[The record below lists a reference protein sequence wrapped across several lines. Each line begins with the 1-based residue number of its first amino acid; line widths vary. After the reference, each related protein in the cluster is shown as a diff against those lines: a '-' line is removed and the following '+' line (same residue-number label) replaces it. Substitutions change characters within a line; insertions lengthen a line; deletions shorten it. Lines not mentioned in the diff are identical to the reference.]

1 MVAQAISLQLP
12 IGGYKYELKS
22 SGRNRSRT
30 HPTWVIN
37 SEFIYNTPK
46 THYRAGRKVGMAL
59 IDQEELGQSE
69 FDAVDEQQQRAAS
82 SNTAP
87 VEQQQQVSNVP
98 DKYRGKSLEDIV
110 TMHQE
115 AEKLIGRQAQEVGE
129 VRRLADE
136 LLKQQL
142 SSKPVQPPVVE
153 NEVDFFE
160 DPQSA
165 IRKAVTNHPDVLAA
179 KQASQQ
185 LRQIQTQAMLNK
197 KHPDFAD
204 VVRDGEFIEWVKAS
218 PMRLNIYAMADANYD
233 FAAADELLTT
243 FKQIRTSKTQQTTD
257 AGNAVRKQNLS
268 AASVDVGGTGE
279 SSKKVYRR
287 ADLIR
292 LRMTDPNRYEAL
304 EPEIRAAYNEG
315 RVK

>member
-1 MVAQAISLQLP
+1 
-12 IGGYKYELKS
+12 
-22 SGRNRSRT
+22 
-30 HPTWVIN
+30 
-37 SEFIYNTPK
+37 
-46 THYRAGRKVGMAL
+46 MAL

-69 FDAVDEQQQRAAS
+69 FDAVDEQQAARQQ
-82 SNTAP
+82 AP
-87 VEQQQQVSNVP
+87 EEPQQVSNVP

-304 EPEIRAAYNEG
+304 EPEIRAAYAEG
-315 RVK
+315 RVR

>member
-12 IGGYKYELKS
+12 IGGYRYGLKS
-22 SGRNRSRT
+22 SSKKRSRT
-30 HPTWVIN
+30 HPTWVTN

-46 THYRAGRKVGMAL
+46 TLYRAGRKVGMAL

-69 FDAVDEQQQRAAS
+69 FDAVDEQQQARQES
-82 SNTAP
+82 P
-87 VEQQQQVSNVP
+87 VEPKEVSNVP

-142 SSKPVQPPVVE
+142 SQKQIQPTQVE

-185 LRQIQTQAMLNK
+185 LKQIQTQAMLNK

-204 VVRDGEFIEWVKAS
+204 IVRDGEFIDWVKAS

-233 FAAADELLTT
+233 FNAADELIST

-268 AASVDVGGTGE
+268 AAAVDVGGTGE

-304 EPEIRAAYNEG
+304 EPEIRAAYAEG

>member
-1 MVAQAISLQLP
+1 
-12 IGGYKYELKS
+12 
-22 SGRNRSRT
+22 
-30 HPTWVIN
+30 
-37 SEFIYNTPK
+37 
-46 THYRAGRKVGMAL
+46 MAL
-59 IDQEELGQSE
+59 IDQKEELGQSE
-69 FDAVDEQQQRAAS
+69 FDAVEEQQAAR
-82 SNTAP
+82 
-87 VEQQQQVSNVP
+87 EQVAEVINESPKVP
-98 DKYRGKSLEDIV
+98 EKYRGKSLEDIV
-110 TMHQE
+110 NMHQE

-129 VRRLADE
+129 VRKLADE

-142 SSKPVQPPVVE
+142 SSKQVQPPVVE

-179 KQASQQ
+179 KQATMQ
-185 LRQIQTQAMLNK
+185 LKQIQTQAMLNK

-233 FAAADELLTT
+233 FNAADELITT

-279 SSKKVYRR
+279 SSKKTYRR

-304 EPEIRAAYNEG
+304 EPEIRTAYAEG
-315 RVK
+315 RVR

>member
-1 MVAQAISLQLP
+1 
-12 IGGYKYELKS
+12 
-22 SGRNRSRT
+22 
-30 HPTWVIN
+30 
-37 SEFIYNTPK
+37 
-46 THYRAGRKVGMAL
+46 MAL

-69 FDAVDEQQQRAAS
+69 FDAVEEQQAAR
-82 SNTAP
+82 SNKAP
-87 VEQQQQVSNVP
+87 VAPQEPVSNVP

-142 SSKPVQPPVVE
+142 SQKQVQPTQVE
-153 NEVDFFE
+153 NEIDFFE

-185 LRQIQTQAMLNK
+185 LKQIQTQAMLNK

-204 VVRDGEFIEWVKAS
+204 VVRDVEFQEWVRAS

-233 FAAADELLTT
+233 FNAADELVST

-268 AASVDVGGTGE
+268 AAAVDVGGTGE

>member
-1 MVAQAISLQLP
+1 
-12 IGGYKYELKS
+12 
-22 SGRNRSRT
+22 
-30 HPTWVIN
+30 
-37 SEFIYNTPK
+37 
-46 THYRAGRKVGMAL
+46 MAL
-59 IDQEELGQSE
+59 IDHEELGQSE
-69 FDAVDEQQQRAAS
+69 FDAVEEQQAARQE
-82 SNTAP
+82 TQAP
-87 VEQQQQVSNVP
+87 APSQEDTPKVP
-98 DKYRGKSLEDIV
+98 EKYRGKSLEDIV

-142 SSKPVQPPVVE
+142 SQKQAQPPVVE

-160 DPQSA
+160 DPKLAVQ
-165 IRKAVTNHPDVLAA
+165 KAVANHPDVLAA

-185 LRQIQTQAMLNK
+185 LKQIQTQAMLNK
-197 KHPDFAD
+197 KHPDFAT
-204 VVRDGEFIEWVKAS
+204 VVGDPEFQEWVRSS

-233 FAAADELLTT
+233 FNAADELIST

-257 AGNAVRKQNLS
+257 AGNVVRKQNLT
-268 AASVDVGGTGE
+268 AAAVDVGGTGE

-292 LRMTDPNRYEAL
+292 LRMTDPARYEAL
-304 EPEIRAAYNEG
+304 QPEIMAAYAEG
-315 RVK
+315 RVR

>member
-1 MVAQAISLQLP
+1 M
-12 IGGYKYELKS
+12 
-22 SGRNRSRT
+22 T
-30 HPTWVIN
+30 N

-69 FDAVDEQQQRAAS
+69 FDAVDEQQAARA
-82 SNTAP
+82 AP
-87 VEQQQQVSNVP
+87 VEHQQEVSRVP

-142 SSKPVQPPVVE
+142 SSKTVQPPVVE

-233 FAAADELLTT
+233 FNAADELITT